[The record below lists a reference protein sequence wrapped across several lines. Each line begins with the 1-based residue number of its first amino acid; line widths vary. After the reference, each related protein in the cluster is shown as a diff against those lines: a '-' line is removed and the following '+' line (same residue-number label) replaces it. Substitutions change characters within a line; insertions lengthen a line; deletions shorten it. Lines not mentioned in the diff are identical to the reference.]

1 MLITEVLSI
10 QSRSSSA
17 PATARWP
24 YLYGVE
30 LELENVN
37 AVGFQEAVEEQRAAH
52 GGDWYDDGELW
63 NDMIRPDGWDIHD
76 DGSLRNGTEFV
87 TAYPCGHTEL
97 ATCISNFYS
106 QKLTYTSTARCS
118 THIHLNMSDATVDQ
132 VRSLIA
138 IVYAIE
144 DGIYSVVDQSRKW
157 AGYSVSLQEMQPSR
171 LRDVFNSPNPIVLRN
186 ALAPT
191 RNAERY
197 YGLNF
202 NMSRHGTVEFRY
214 FPGGP
219 SQTELESWID
229 LVTHVRTASTKY
241 SIADLSAI
249 DSANDMREF
258 IVSNFGEWANIL
270 FSAFPAEHYYNK
282 LSEVLAL
289 AFDDSNP
296 EITSSVIMYSE
307 GLDKFIRTS
316 ILKDN
321 KEACNYIGICV
332 KPGDRT
338 TASDLSYYVTRAQNV
353 AAMYPSDTPT
363 FTAQAGQMQDG
374 VVIRNEVAQ
383 VNPFQDYWTTISAP
397 SRRVPPMP
405 APSGDTFR
413 IARSGTTFTELFED
427 DIEEF

>member
-1 MLITEVLSI
+1 
-10 QSRSSSA
+10 
-17 PATARWP
+17 
-24 YLYGVE
+24 
-30 LELENVN
+30 
-37 AVGFQEAVEEQRAAH
+37 
-52 GGDWYDDGELW
+52 
-63 NDMIRPDGWDIHD
+63 
-76 DGSLRNGTEFV
+76 
-87 TAYPCGHTEL
+87 
-97 ATCISNFYS
+97 
-106 QKLTYTSTARCS
+106 
-118 THIHLNMSDATVDQ
+118 MSDATVDQ

-144 DGIYSVVDQSRKW
+144 DGIYSVVDQARKW

-202 NMSRHGTVEFRY
+202 NMARHGTIEFRY

-219 SQTELESWID
+219 NQTELESWID
-229 LVTHVRTASTKY
+229 LVTHVRTASIKY
-241 SIADLSAI
+241 SLADLSSI
-249 DSANDMREF
+249 DSANAMREF

-270 FSAFPAEHYYNK
+270 FSAFPVEHYYNK

-296 EITSSVIMYSE
+296 ELVSSVIVYSE

-321 KEACNYIGICV
+321 VEACSYLGNCV

-338 TASDLSYYVTRAQNV
+338 TASDLSYYMTRAQNV
-353 AAMYPSDTPT
+353 AAMYPTNNPT
-363 FTAQAGQMQDG
+363 HSSEIGQYDDA
-374 VVIRNEVAQ
+374 VIIQNEVAQ
-383 VNPFQDYWTTISAP
+383 VNPFQDYWTTTYAP
-397 SRRVPPMP
+397 SRRSLPMP
-405 APSGDTFR
+405 ASSGDTFR
-413 IARSGTTFTELFED
+413 IARSGTTFTEIFED
-427 DIEEF
+427 DNEEF